1 MSICVIM
8 PELLFEL
15 GCEEI
20 PAEDLFVL
28 PDELMRLASQAF
40 EANRLAFSGLEV
52 QVTPRRLFLF
62 AEMESWQSDLRE
74 ERLGPPKKV
83 AIGADGNPAPA
94 GLGFAKNLG
103 LPFDQLKIVQTPKGE
118 YLAGEILVKGRLTAE
133 ILKELVPG
141 IIGKLPFKKFMKWG
155 SGTLLFGRPIR
166 NLLFLF
172 DGEVVPL
179 TVAGVDSGNS
189 TFGHRF
195 LGSRKIEVRTNA
207 EYRQKLH
214 ENGVVLKFE
223 DRLALIETQL
233 HEQIAAAGGRIK
245 QDPDLARV
253 MANEVEYPEVL
264 TGSFSRE
271 FLHLPQEILINA
283 MRKHQK
289 YFCAVDQ
296 GGKLLPCFFT
306 VLNTR
311 ADKPDLIRQGH
322 ERVLKARLRDAEF
335 FWHEDLKTKLEDRMP
350 LLGRLTYHEKLGPE
364 HKFYNMK
371 VRRMLS
377 VAEEIFRQLDQSD
390 KTEQMN
396 RLIHLCKADLL
407 TLMVGEFPELQG
419 IMGGLYAQQQGHA
432 QDDWQALYDQYLP
445 VSAEDVLPRNFT
457 GALLSLID
465 RTEILL
471 TGFILNMVPTGS
483 KDPYGLRRVATGAMR
498 IILDYGLNLDLRR
511 VFEWAVEHA
520 PTTRSKMKP
529 PELTQALTELMEARF
544 RFLMEQKGI
553 AHDTINA
560 ILGVERRSFVHAAA
574 KANALWAKHGSEDLN
589 ALARGFKRIN
599 NIISDQPHHALDT
612 ELFEEDGEKSLYRL
626 FNDLRYRVEQLISER
641 QYLDA
646 LDIMV
651 TLGPEIDNFFD
662 EVLVMAENE
671 KLKNNRIALLQE
683 ISDLY
688 RRIAD
693 FSALQIEL

>member
-1 MSICVIM
+1 M

-28 PDELMRLASQAF
+28 PEELARLSSQAF
-40 EANRLAFSGLEV
+40 ESNRLTFNGLEV

-62 AEMESWQSDLRE
+62 AEMESWQADLQE
-74 ERLGPPKKV
+74 ERLGPPRKV
-83 AIGADGNPAPA
+83 ALAADGNPSPA
-94 GLGFAKNLG
+94 GLGFARNLG
-103 LPFDQLKIVQTPKGE
+103 LPFDQLKFVETPKGE
-118 YLAGEILVKGRLTAE
+118 YLAGEIRIKGKLTAE
-133 ILKELVPG
+133 ILKDIFPG
-141 IIGKLPFKKFMKWG
+141 IIAKLPFKKFMKWG
-155 SGTLLFGRPIR
+155 SDDFLFGRPIR
-166 NLLFLF
+166 NVLFLF
-172 DGEVVPL
+172 DGEIVPL
-179 TVAGVDSGNS
+179 TLAGVNSGSS

-195 LGSRKIEVRTNA
+195 LGNRTIEVRADA
-207 EYRQKLH
+207 EYRRMLH

-223 DRLALIETQL
+223 DRLSVIENQL
-233 HEQIAAAGGRIK
+233 REQAAAADGILK
-245 QDPDLARV
+245 PDADLART
-253 MANEVEYPEVL
+253 MANEVEYPELL
-264 TGSFSRE
+264 TGHFSRD
-271 FLHLPQEILINA
+271 FLVLPQEILINA

-289 YFCAVDQ
+289 YFCAVDKD
-296 GGKLLPCFFT
+296 GKLLPRFFT

-311 ADKPDLIRQGH
+311 AAKPDLIRQGH

-350 LLGRLTYHEKLGPE
+350 LLGRVTYHEKLGPE
-364 HKFYNMK
+364 HKFYDK
-371 VRRMLS
+371 KILRMLDVS
-377 VAEEIFRQLDQSD
+377 AEVLRQVNHPPEKAERL
-390 KTEQMN
+390 N
-396 RLIHLCKADLL
+396 RLINLCKTDLL

-419 IMGGLYAQQQGHA
+419 IMGGLYAKQQGYA
-432 QDDWQALYDQYLP
+432 EEEWQALYDQYLP
-445 VSAEDVLPRNFT
+445 VSAEDVLPRNLT

-465 RTEILL
+465 RIEILV
-471 TGFILNMVPTGS
+471 TGFILNMIPTGS
-483 KDPYGLRRVATGAMR
+483 KDQYGLRRVATGAMR
-498 IILDYGLNLDLRR
+498 IVLDFGMNLDLRR
-511 VFEWAVEHA
+511 VFERAVEQA
-520 PTTRSKMKP
+520 PTSRAKMKP
-529 PELTQALTELMEARF
+529 PELVQALTELMEARF
-544 RFLMEQKGI
+544 RFLMEHQGI
-553 AHDTINA
+553 AHDYLNA
-560 ILGVERRSFVHAAA
+560 ILGVEKSSFVHAAA
-574 KANALWAKHGSEDLN
+574 KANALWAKRGSEDLN

-599 NIISDQPHHALDT
+599 NIISDQPHHVLDV

-626 FNDLRYRVEQLISER
+626 FNDLRFRVEQLISEG

-662 EVLVMAENE
+662 EVLVMAESE

>member
-1 MSICVIM
+1 M

-28 PDELMRLASQAF
+28 PDEMTRLATQAF
-40 EANRLAFSGLEV
+40 ESNRLSFSGVDV

-62 AEMESWQSDLRE
+62 AEIESWQSDLRE

-83 AIGADGNPAPA
+83 AIGADGNPSPA

-118 YLAGEILVKGRLTAE
+118 YLAGEIVVKGKLTAE
-133 ILKELVPG
+133 VLKEILPE
-141 IIGKLPFKKFMKWG
+141 IITKLPFKKFMKWG
-155 SGTLLFGRPIR
+155 SSDFLFGRPIR

-172 DGEVVPL
+172 DGEIVP
-179 TVAGVDSGNS
+179 VAIGGIESGDV

-195 LGSRKIEVRTNA
+195 LGTGRIAVRTNA

-214 ENGVVLKFE
+214 ENGVLLKFE
-223 DRLALIETQL
+223 ERLAVIEKQL
-233 HEQIAAAGGRIK
+233 AEQTAAVGGTLR
-245 QDPDLARV
+245 QDADLARL

-264 TGSFSRE
+264 SGRFAEE
-271 FLHLPQEILINA
+271 FLGLPQEILINA

-289 YFCAVDQ
+289 YFCATDHT
-296 GGKLLPCFFT
+296 GRLLPHFFT
-306 VLNTR
+306 VLNTK
-311 ADKPDLIRQGH
+311 AEDPDLIRRGH

-335 FWHEDLKTKLEDRMP
+335 FWREDLKTRLEDRTP
-350 LLGRLTYHEKLGPE
+350 LLGRLTYHEKLGPD
-364 HKFYNMK
+364 HKFYNQK
-371 VRRMLS
+371 VKRMLDI
-377 VAEEIFRQLDQSD
+377 AEEMLRQLKQPEGADRL
-390 KTEQMN
+390 N
-396 RLIHLCKADLL
+396 RLINLCKADLV

-419 IMGGLYAQQQGHA
+419 VMGGLYARHEGYDA
-432 QDDWQALYDQYLP
+432 EEWQALYDQYLP
-445 VSAEDVLPRNFT
+445 VSAEGALPRNQT

-465 RTEILL
+465 RIEILV
-471 TGFILNMVPTGS
+471 TGFVLNMVPTGS

-498 IILDYGLNLDLRR
+498 IILEYGLNLELPR
-511 VFEWAVEHA
+511 VLEYAVSHA

-529 PELTQALTELMEARF
+529 PELARALADLMEARF
-544 RFLMEQKGI
+544 RFLMEQKGL
-553 AHDTINA
+553 AHDTLNA
-560 ILGVERRSFVHAAA
+560 ILNVEKHSFVHAAA
-574 KANALWAKHGSEDLN
+574 KANALWAKHGSEDLD

-599 NIISDQPHHALDT
+599 NIIFDQPHHTLDA
-612 ELFEEDGEKSLYRL
+612 ELFEDDGEKSLYRL
-626 FNDLRYRVEQLISER
+626 FSDLRFRVEQLISER
-641 QYLDA
+641 QYLEA

-683 ISDLY
+683 LSDLY
-688 RRIAD
+688 RKLAD